1 MTKKVE
7 NAPIESRKL
16 NANHP
21 AEGPQRSVQTPE
33 SLENLVK
40 AIDPLAEKY
49 ISYKRDE
56 AEAENKYLELA
67 SRHNTLLTIVLGIFL
82 AAIVGLMSYLTLL
95 NKVSGDALLFL
106 VGTITGY
113 IIVLIQ
119 RLVFG
124 MTPKQGPPKE

>member
-1 MTKKVE
+1 M
-7 NAPIESRKL
+7 NGNRLARQPLQESVR
-16 NANHP
+16 
-21 AEGPQRSVQTPE
+21 TPE

-40 AIDPLAEKY
+40 AIDPLAEEY
-49 ISYKRDE
+49 IFYRRDE
-56 AEAENKYLELA
+56 AEAEHKYLELA
-67 SRHNTLLTIVLGIFL
+67 SRHNRSLTIVLGIFL

-124 MTPKQGPPKE
+124 MTPKQELPEE